1 MLRGLLCCED
11 RFPELWF
18 GLGWVLAGVMVAVH
32 VGERFGVW
40 KL

>member
-1 MLRGLLCCED
+1 MRGLLCCED
-11 RFPELWF
+11 RFPEVRF
-18 GLGWVLAGVMVAVH
+18 ELGWVLAGVMVAVH